1 MRIVGVDVEHPRA
14 WTISSVMVIAACRAV
29 HVCLPLIAHVGLPHL
44 GVMTKQP
51 VVLLFAGS
59 VLLYFCLVTIVSLFE
74 DSGGG
79 RKALLFVTLALL
91 PAVLGLPAYLLSL
104 PGTAKSPILGI
115 FVPLLVLVGLL
126 TMLWR
131 RLDAARREPT
141 PPNLGACVGAG
152 IRGEAL
158 LMCGFALM
166 LVHDQPWWGL
176 LALAMYPAGA
186 LLSKWISL
194 T

>member
-1 MRIVGVDVEHPRA
+1 
-14 WTISSVMVIAACRAV
+14 MVIAACRAV